1 MSRYLAAHQGYHLS
15 NDLVYINQLP
25 LRSTLL
31 EQQAGSADNFRGT
44 GCVFDHSRRRFARLF
59 HIGMIAVEPAQAG
72 VGVRDSS
79 GNRLIHFVRQGGRQL
94 SHGGD
99 TANVREVRLR
109 LTQSLF
115 GLLALGDVGGTANE
129 LHQIPGRVQNRM
141 SDSVEVFYRATW
153 KENSEF
159 NFVIRLSAYRLI
171 DCFPPPGSIIRMN
184 AL

>member
-72 VGVRDSS
+72 VGV
-79 GNRLIHFVRQGGRQL
+79 
-94 SHGGD
+94 GD
-99 TANVREVRLR
+99 R
-109 LTQSLF
+109 
-115 GLLALGDVGGTANE
+115 
-129 LHQIPGRVQNRM
+129 
-141 SDSVEVFYRATW
+141 RA
-153 KENSEF
+153 
-159 NFVIRLSAYRLI
+159 I
-171 DCFPPPGSIIRMN
+171 G
-184 AL
+184 

>member
-79 GNRLIHFVRQGGRQL
+79 GKWLIHFVRQGGRHL
-94 SHGGD
+94 SPGGD

-109 LTQSLF
+109 LTQSVKAH
-115 GLLALGDVGGTANE
+115 LAIASTVGRRLTA
-129 LHQIPGRVQNRM
+129 
-141 SDSVEVFYRATW
+141 SAW
-153 KENSEF
+153 K
-159 NFVIRLSAYRLI
+159 
-171 DCFPPPGSIIRMN
+171 
-184 AL
+184 